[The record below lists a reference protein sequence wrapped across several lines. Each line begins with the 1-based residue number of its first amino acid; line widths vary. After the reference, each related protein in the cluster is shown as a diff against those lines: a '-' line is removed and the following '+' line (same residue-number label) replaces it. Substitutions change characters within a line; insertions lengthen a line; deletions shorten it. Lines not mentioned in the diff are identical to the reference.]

1 MFTTTRKK
9 IWGLFKRNLK
19 KFAFEKK
26 SYFVNM
32 KSKIL
37 KNSIFTIFFIKHY
50 FSILNINLKWFQL
63 SFDVYIVHIG
73 QKLYI
78 FKNFRPGSWKF
89 CFVRWGYFGTLFWKK
104 FESQYGFWSFHRKI
118 IMPKMFTKVGA
129 LADLHAPFFG
139 PVFS

>member
-1 MFTTTRKK
+1 MSTTT
-9 IWGLFKRNLK
+9 GK
-19 KFAFEKK
+19 KFWGGCIR
-26 SYFVNM
+26 
-32 KSKIL
+32 KIL
-37 KNSIFTIFFIKHY
+37 KNLNSKKNFFCKNEIENFEKFNFRNFFFIKQY

-104 FESQYGFWSFHRKI
+104 FESQYGFWSFHRRI
-118 IMPKMFTKVGA
+118 IMPKILWVHFWWIWMKIVA
-129 LADLHAPFFG
+129 IG
-139 PVFS
+139 PQ